1 MNKLIA
7 ALVMALAVP
16 ATPLLAA
23 PVAAEEGMT
32 DLGIPVGQNVPLVT
46 GVSQEGEPQTF
57 AQLTGTNGV
66 TLVFVRSADWCPFC
80 KNQLKDLNNIAAD
93 LDAKGYPLVALSYDP
108 VDTLKTFHDKND
120 LTYTLLSD
128 PDSEIIDA
136 FGIRNMEVAGN
147 KRFDG
152 IPHPAIFFIN
162 TDGVVEAKLYED
174 SYRDRPETEA
184 ILSTVDG
191 LD

>member
-1 MNKLIA
+1 
-7 ALVMALAVP
+7 
-16 ATPLLAA
+16 
-23 PVAAEEGMT
+23 
-32 DLGIPVGQNVPLVT
+32 
-46 GVSQEGEPQTF
+46 
-57 AQLTGTNGV
+57 
-66 TLVFVRSADWCPFC
+66 
-80 KNQLKDLNNIAAD
+80 
-93 LDAKGYPLVALSYDP
+93 
-108 VDTLKTFHDKND
+108 
-120 LTYTLLSD
+120 
-128 PDSEIIDA
+128 
-136 FGIRNMEVAGN
+136 MEVAGN